1 MGMYFEI
8 ESIDSTTVRVFNG
21 NSSQTYKKADLI
33 VSRTHFSTYL
43 KNKNHSQDAIVASWN
58 LEQANLYNFSSL
70 EDIEGYL
77 LSLINGIGLTA
88 INSHTSGYAFS
99 DFISDG
105 SNGWNVGIGV
115 NPFLLQVP
123 VGVTV
128 SSVDYDIKFLQA
140 GVIAFQDTGNTTV
153 STGRNTGANG
163 AGCYLVYLKYN
174 MSDGSF
180 FENKALYVVNS
191 TSSVLHYFIYRGT
204 TVNSVTGL
212 SIDVTAN
219 YSQSGTLGVNWGS
232 FNGSTITNI
241 GAGDNAV
248 VTARYDTSAISV
260 NVSLDS
266 TYSDFGSSELIIIT
280 SIKVS

>member
-21 NSSQTYKKADLI
+21 DSSQTYKKAELF

-88 INSHTSGYAFS
+88 ISSYTSGYAFM

-105 SNGWNVGIGV
+105 LNGWDIGIGV

-123 VGVTV
+123 SLVTV

-140 GVIAFQDTGNTTV
+140 GVLAFQDTGNTTV

-180 FENKALYVVNS
+180 FENKALYVVNA

-204 TVNSVTGL
+204 EVNSVTGL
-212 SIDVTAN
+212 YIDVTAN
-219 YSQSGTLGVNWGS
+219 YSQSGSLSINWSS
-232 FNGSTITNI
+232 FNGSTYAAI
-241 GAGDNAV
+241 GTGDNAALV
-248 VTARYDTSAISV
+248 ARYDTTAISA
-260 NVSLDS
+260 SILLDS
-266 TYSDFGSSELIIIT
+266 AYSDFGSSELIITT
-280 SIKVS
+280 SVKTN